1 MTNHTLSEEE
11 MGIALRQ
18 SRKRKTTKTI
28 DQSSNEDSAC
38 TVLIK
43 CGQPAEDGKM
53 QVEMVYEGDASL
65 AAYLIES
72 AQGIIDPQN

>member
-11 MGIALRQ
+11 MGIDLQRR
-18 SRKRKTTKTI
+18 RKRKTTKTV
-28 DQSSNEDSAC
+28 DQNEDNAC